1 MTSLFTLPS
10 YPEDQQHAHAIL
22 YLHVMRA
29 SAMSFTFLSLFR
41 LPISLARDRY
51 NETPVDMRALFART
65 LRTSGRSLVL
75 GTFVGAA
82 ATWGRMRGRD
92 DIEWQDRPWI
102 ILENGGEVKT
112 DWVTIGGAGAGAVA
126 CLVAARRGVIP
137 ATMGSA
143 ALGGIGLGTS
153 VGVTFMIATFA
164 TGRKSA

>member
-1 MTSLFTLPS
+1 
-10 YPEDQQHAHAIL
+10 
-22 YLHVMRA
+22 
-29 SAMSFTFLSLFR
+29 
-41 LPISLARDRY
+41 
-51 NETPVDMRALFART
+51 
-65 LRTSGRSLVL
+65 
-75 GTFVGAA
+75 
-82 ATWGRMRGRD
+82 MRGRD
-92 DIEWQDRPWI
+92 DIEWQDRSWI